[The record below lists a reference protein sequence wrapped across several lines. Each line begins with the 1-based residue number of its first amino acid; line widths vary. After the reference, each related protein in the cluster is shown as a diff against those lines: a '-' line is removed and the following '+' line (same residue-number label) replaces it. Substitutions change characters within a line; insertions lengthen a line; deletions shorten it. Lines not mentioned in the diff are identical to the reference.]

1 MYIRR
6 YIVEEIHVSQTLDVR
21 GFNCPIPVLKTRQAL
36 TGMPSGEV
44 LEVVSS
50 DPGSRKDMK
59 ALIERLGHELL
70 DTSESGS
77 QISYYIR
84 KK

>member
-1 MYIRR
+1 M
-6 YIVEEIHVSQTLDVR
+6 EEIRVSQTLDVR
-21 GFNCPIPVLKTRQAL
+21 GFNCPIPVIRTRKAL
-36 TGMPSGEV
+36 AGMQSGDV

-59 ALIERLGHELL
+59 VLVERLGHEMI